1 MPAVAHQLSTT
12 AVTEKLKMMFGADS
26 VANHKDL
33 QRVQKALRGV
43 AASDALTM
51 EDEWDDWHDAYYE
64 EEDEAYRNRATK
76 ESLATI
82 KERVGKEKIEE
93 MKSSRLKDDDPRK
106 PLPKILEKQPSSVE
120 IHDGT

>member
-1 MPAVAHQLSTT
+1 M
-12 AVTEKLKMMFGADS
+12 
-26 VANHKDL
+26 
-33 QRVQKALRGV
+33 QK
-43 AASDALTM
+43 
-51 EDEWDDWHDAYYE
+51 E

-120 IHDGT
+120 IHDDRKNTLTVHVSIVLKIQFFGLCSVSVLLATLFRLKWVTNSSTDMVSPAPIP